1 MKKENPHKEMAELYY
16 NLYVGC
22 IKYKT
27 EKKTKKINFDQYY
40 TEFKNF
46 TNKYFESKESKN

>member
-27 EKKTKKINFDQYY
+27 EKKTKQINCDQYY

-46 TNKYFESKESKN
+46 TNKYA

>member
-27 EKKTKKINFDQYY
+27 EKKTKQINCDQYY